1 MKLPLYQI
9 DAFTSEIF
17 KGNYAAVV
25 LLEHWLPV
33 SLMQAVATENNLS
46 ETAFV
51 APSANGGFDIR
62 WFSPITE
69 IAFCGHA
76 TLASAFVL
84 FKRFAQREQIEFHA
98 DAVGAFTVRRGVDG
112 MIEMDFPQR
121 EIEPVSAWPD
131 ELARGLSIRP
141 KEVLVC
147 QQAYIAVYENEE
159 QVRAVV
165 PDLALIARLGPRDV
179 VVTAPGDRYDFA
191 SRYFWP
197 ANGGDEDPVTGSIHT
212 ALTPLWAK
220 RLGKTQLLALQAS
233 RRSGV
238 LHCRLD
244 AGRVRISGQAVQYL
258 EGTIEVPD
266 L

>member
-51 APSANGGFDIR
+51 APDANGRFAIR

-84 FKRFAQREQIEFHA
+84 FKRFPEREQIEFHA
-98 DAVGAFTVRRGVDG
+98 DAVGAFSVRRGAHG

-121 EIEPVSAWPD
+121 EIEPVSELPD

-141 KEVLVC
+141 REVFVC
-147 QQAYIAVYENEE
+147 QQAYIAVYENEA

-179 VVTAPGDRYDFA
+179 VVTAPGDGVDFA

-233 RRSGV
+233 RRSGL

-244 AGRVRISGQAVQYL
+244 AGRVRIAGQAVQYL
-258 EGTIEVPD
+258 EGVIEVPE
-266 L
+266 